1 VAHVFYYGAPIILAG
16 EILTKSA
23 VTVVPVVSST
33 VHSLGF
39 SCCGI
44 LNQISVP
51 IARTRGCRTSVEK
64 SFHTHPLV

>member
-1 VAHVFYYGAPIILAG
+1 MAHGFYYGAPIILAG

-23 VTVVPVVSST
+23 VTVVPVVPVVSSM

-39 SCCGI
+39 SYCDI

-51 IARTRGCRTSVEK
+51 IARTK
-64 SFHTHPLV
+64 W